1 MREALAHDRVVG
13 PAKARELLLLGERV
27 GAEEAL
33 RIGLV
38 SSVFDDDAL
47 RDRVDAIAA
56 RLAAMPPTAARL
68 MKQNLDDA
76 ITLPLPEYLDVETE
90 RFAECSGSEE
100 SIAAAKAFLAKS

>member
-1 MREALAHDRVVG
+1 MPRRPCASG
-13 PAKARELLLLGERV
+13 SWARCSTTTR
-27 GAEEAL
+27 
-33 RIGLV
+33 
-38 SSVFDDDAL
+38 L

-76 ITLPLPEYLDVETE
+76 VTLPLHEYLDVETE

-100 SIAAAKAFLAKS
+100 SIAAARAFLTKS